1 MSIKNTS
8 IVPAQKFPDHL
19 ASDLEK
25 ETYEYGLKVAQAIQ
39 YEWFDRNRHGC
50 RFFDRMNDFYMRRLY
65 SRGEQPIHKYKDWMK
80 INGDL
85 SLLNLNWDAI
95 PVMPKFIDIISN
107 KLGERMFDPK
117 AYAHDAAV
125 SNQRAEY
132 QKQLEM
138 DMVSR
143 DFLEQVQNEAGIDA
157 FSVDPKNIPE
167 SDEELDLH
175 MQLKFKPRVE
185 MAAEVAIN
193 NILDLNDY
201 TEILDRYKRDII
213 ELGMG
218 VMRHEYVPGSGIRI
232 QYCDP
237 EFVVH
242 SPTDDPHFKD
252 VFYWGE
258 VKQIPINE
266 LLRINP
272 NLTNEE
278 IEEISKS
285 SKSWIDE
292 FRIKYPY
299 YPSVFENDVIN
310 VLYFSYKT
318 TRNFVY
324 KKKILANGGER
335 IIEKNDQF
343 NPPEE
348 NQEYFVKLDKKE
360 ECWYSGVLV
369 LGSDKILKWELERN
383 MVKPNS
389 DIQKSYPVWIA
400 EAPSVY
406 RGRIDS
412 ITSRA
417 MPYVDQFMLAHYKLQ
432 QVAQKIN
439 PDGVFIDADGINEV
453 DLGNG
458 SKYSPQD
465 ALNLF
470 WATGSVIGRS
480 YTVDGEYNQGKMPV
494 QEINNNT
501 GQAKMGAI
509 INLMNYYLEQ
519 IREVI
524 GVPRGADASTP
535 DPDSLVGVQKL
546 ASLNSAMATKHILN
560 ACKFATE
567 RLCEGIMIRISD
579 ILEFSPEREEFV
591 NMIGKYNVDILE
603 SIMDLHLHSF
613 GIYIEVSPDE
623 EEKAQLEANIQ
634 MALSRD
640 QISLDD
646 AIDIR
651 NIRNIRIANELLK
664 LKRKKKEKA
673 DRDAEMQKIQMQS
686 QSNMQSQQAAAQSKM
701 QQIQA
706 ETESKIAIKQAEAEA
721 EMRKLEFEASLKSNL
736 MDKEFN
742 LNMQLRGVEA
752 QALKD
757 REAYKEDR
765 KDDRTKIQANQ
776 QSKMIQQRQMGTP
789 PVNFESE
796 EDTLDGFG
804 LEQFGPK

>member
-1 MSIKNTS
+1 M
-8 IVPAQKFPDHL
+8 
-19 ASDLEK
+19 
-25 ETYEYGLKVAQAIQ
+25 LKCRIT
-39 YEWFDRNRHGC
+39 GC
-50 RFFDRMNDFYMRRLY
+50 
-65 SRGEQPIHKYKDWMK
+65 
-80 INGDL
+80 
-85 SLLNLNWDAI
+85 
-95 PVMPKFIDIISN
+95 IIA
-107 KLGERMFDPK
+107 L
-117 AYAHDAAV
+117 
-125 SNQRAEY
+125 
-132 QKQLEM
+132 
-138 DMVSR
+138 
-143 DFLEQVQNEAGIDA
+143 
-157 FSVDPKNIPE
+157 
-167 SDEELDLH
+167 
-175 MQLKFKPRVE
+175 
-185 MAAEVAIN
+185 
-193 NILDLNDY
+193 
-201 TEILDRYKRDII
+201 
-213 ELGMG
+213 
-218 VMRHEYVPGSGIRI
+218 
-232 QYCDP
+232 
-237 EFVVH
+237 
-242 SPTDDPHFKD
+242 
-252 VFYWGE
+252 
-258 VKQIPINE
+258 
-266 LLRINP
+266 
-272 NLTNEE
+272 
-278 IEEISKS
+278 
-285 SKSWIDE
+285 
-292 FRIKYPY
+292 
-299 YPSVFENDVIN
+299 
-310 VLYFSYKT
+310 
-318 TRNFVY
+318 
-324 KKKILANGGER
+324 
-335 IIEKNDQF
+335 
-343 NPPEE
+343 
-348 NQEYFVKLDKKE
+348 
-360 ECWYSGVLV
+360 
-369 LGSDKILKWELERN
+369 
-383 MVKPNS
+383 
-389 DIQKSYPVWIA
+389 
-400 EAPSVY
+400 
-406 RGRIDS
+406 
-412 ITSRA
+412 
-417 MPYVDQFMLAHYKLQ
+417 
-432 QVAQKIN
+432 
-439 PDGVFIDADGINEV
+439 V

-501 GQAKMGAI
+501 GQAKMSAI

-706 ETESKIAIKQAEAEA
+706 ETEAKIAIKQAEAEA

-742 LNMQLRGVEA
+742 LNMQLKGIDV

-757 REAYKEDR
+757 RESYKEDR

>member
-1 MSIKNTS
+1 M
-8 IVPAQKFPDHL
+8 Q
-19 ASDLEK
+19 
-25 ETYEYGLKVAQAIQ
+25 
-39 YEWFDRNRHGC
+39 
-50 RFFDRMNDFYMRRLY
+50 
-65 SRGEQPIHKYKDWMK
+65 
-80 INGDL
+80 
-85 SLLNLNWDAI
+85 
-95 PVMPKFIDIISN
+95 
-107 KLGERMFDPK
+107 
-117 AYAHDAAV
+117 
-125 SNQRAEY
+125 
-132 QKQLEM
+132 
-138 DMVSR
+138 DM
-143 DFLEQVQNEAGIDA
+143 
-157 FSVDPKNIPE
+157 
-167 SDEELDLH
+167 
-175 MQLKFKPRVE
+175 
-185 MAAEVAIN
+185 
-193 NILDLNDY
+193 
-201 TEILDRYKRDII
+201 
-213 ELGMG
+213 
-218 VMRHEYVPGSGIRI
+218 
-232 QYCDP
+232 
-237 EFVVH
+237 
-242 SPTDDPHFKD
+242 
-252 VFYWGE
+252 
-258 VKQIPINE
+258 
-266 LLRINP
+266 
-272 NLTNEE
+272 
-278 IEEISKS
+278 
-285 SKSWIDE
+285 
-292 FRIKYPY
+292 
-299 YPSVFENDVIN
+299 
-310 VLYFSYKT
+310 
-318 TRNFVY
+318 
-324 KKKILANGGER
+324 
-335 IIEKNDQF
+335 
-343 NPPEE
+343 
-348 NQEYFVKLDKKE
+348 FVKLDKKE
-360 ECWYSGVLV
+360 ECWYSGILV
-369 LGSDKILKWELERN
+369 LGSDKLLSWELEKN

-389 DIQKSYPVWIA
+389 EIQKAYPVWIA
-400 EAPSVY
+400 EAPSIY

-412 ITSRA
+412 TTSRA

-480 YTVDGEYNQGKMPV
+480 YTVDGEYNQGKMPI

-579 ILEFSPEREEFV
+579 IIQYAPEREEFA
-591 NMIGKYNVDILE
+591 NMIGKYNLDILE

-664 LKRKKKEKA
+664 LKRKKKERA
-673 DRDAEMQKIQMQS
+673 DQERKMQEMQMQA
-686 QSNMQSQQAAAQSKM
+686 QNNMQSQQAAAQAKM
-701 QQIQA
+701 EQIQA
-706 ETESKIAIKQAEAEA
+706 ETQSKISIKQAEADV
-721 EMRKLEFEASLKSNL
+721 EMRKLEFEASLKQVL
-736 MDKEFN
+736 MDKEFQ

-752 QALKD
+752 EAMKN
-757 REAYKEDR
+757 RESYKEDR
-765 KDDRTKIQANQ
+765 KDERTKIQANQ

-789 PVNFESE
+789 PVNFESN

-804 LEQFGPK
+804 LEEFSPK